1 MPFSLFQ
8 PMTFAKLCFVRSSG
22 RVPQLAVLKHF
33 PPVDAAVA
41 AFFGA
46 ELLGT
51 VGHGVP
57 PCHWHGLQFASWPW
71 QDIINNGSR
80 RRCLG
85 DEDVWFLTVF
95 LQYFTICEVF
105 FNKTW
110 EIQTVFTS
118 SLRCE
123 LISQNDVSLVVQEI
137 LVPVTVANES
147 V

>member
-1 MPFSLFQ
+1 MPFSLVQ
-8 PMTFAKLCFVRSSG
+8 PMKFAELCFVRSSG

-57 PCHWHGLQFASWPW
+57 PCHGHGLAMPGQHHQQWLKEKVPGGRGCVISH
-71 QDIINNGSR
+71 
-80 RRCLG
+80 RC
-85 DEDVWFLTVF
+85 

-105 FNKTW
+105 FTMTW
-110 EIQTVFTS
+110 ETQTAF
-118 SLRCE
+118 
-123 LISQNDVSLVVQEI
+123 
-137 LVPVTVANES
+137 
-147 V
+147 